1 MDSGLRLALILYVAT
16 CISILTNIIV
26 FRQVISFVFLSFV
39 PGYLLLRILRLGE
52 VGFFERILFSVSLS
66 VALVMFLGLLTN
78 QIGPI
83 LGFPEP
89 LSILPLMAITSI
101 LTLVLFVVCQR
112 HTVGAT
118 HTDKNIV
125 LNWSIALQTV
135 FLSSLLVLSIVGAVY
150 HNTAMLLVMILGI
163 AISWVASVFSS
174 RLIPTKMFPL
184 ALTIIAAAL
193 LFHTVL
199 ISKYYIGVDIFAEFY
214 VFKLTDFAG
223 FWHAPGPIM
232 SYSLID
238 SLNSMLSITVL
249 PKVYTVILG
258 VDGELFFKLFYP
270 LLFTLVPLTL
280 YKMYERQIDRK
291 AALVSALCFVSTSI
305 TFFGPEPLSLSRQ
318 MLGQVFFVLAM
329 FIVVE
334 KQLPIWSKR
343 FLLVVFTSALVV
355 SHYSLA
361 FIFVFMII
369 AIYAFPRIM
378 SIFRTSRFLGT
389 NGQVLTLGM
398 VLLLIALTFSWYI
411 YVSDSPLN
419 QLSNS
424 AHRIVSMFT
433 SDFSRLE
440 SRWGQGAFSS
450 LSPTVASSL
459 VGTVH
464 KVLIYLEQA
473 FIVIGVAVLLFR
485 PRAFELS
492 PQFRLS
498 ALLGALILGLCFIV
512 PNFSGTLNLSRFY
525 AIVIPLLAPFFV
537 LGVRFLLN
545 TFVRILGRHLPRRI
559 RSSLPKAGVYVAA
572 CILICVFLFQVGF
585 VNHIANDY
593 PYSYSLD
600 LDRKFNSKDLGVQIT
615 SHSVSFVDTDVFGA
629 RWLRERMNST
639 LQVYADENSRT
650 SVLKSYAL
658 LNDQETLPITN
669 GTLEPR
675 AYVYL
680 KFVNVRLGSFDAFNS
695 SEMTPVLEQC
705 NMIYSNGNS
714 ETYFVHS

>member
-1 MDSGLRLALILYVAT
+1 
-16 CISILTNIIV
+16 
-26 FRQVISFVFLSFV
+26 
-39 PGYLLLRILRLGE
+39 
-52 VGFFERILFSVSLS
+52 
-66 VALVMFLGLLTN
+66 LGLLTN

-83 LGFPEP
+83 LGLPEP
-89 LSILPLMAITSI
+89 LSILPLMATISI

-118 HTDKNIV
+118 QTDKNIV

-193 LFHTVL
+193 LFHTAL
-199 ISKYYIGVDIFAEFY
+199 ISRYYVGVDIFAEFY

-223 FWHAPGPIM
+223 FWHAPGAIM

-238 SLNSMLSITVL
+238 SLNSILSITVL
-249 PKVYTVILG
+249 PKVYTVVLG

-270 LLFTLVPLTL
+270 LLFALVPLTL

-291 AALVSALCFVSTSI
+291 AALVSALLFVSTSI

-318 MLGQVFFVLAM
+318 MLGQFFFVLSI
-329 FIVVE
+329 FLVVE
-334 KQLPIWSKR
+334 KQLPVWSKR
-343 FLLVVFTSALVV
+343 FLLVIFTFALVV

-369 AIYAFPRIM
+369 AIYAFPKIM
-378 SIFRTSRFLGT
+378 SIFRTRFLKT

-398 VLLLIALTFSWYI
+398 VLLLIALTFSWNI
-411 YVSDSPLN
+411 YVSNSPFN

-424 AHRIVSMFT
+424 VHRIVSMFT
-433 SDFSRLE
+433 SDFSRVE
-440 SRWGQGAFSS
+440 SRWAQGALSS
-450 LSPTVASSL
+450 LSPTVPSSL

-464 KVLIYLEQA
+464 KVLIYLEQGL
-473 FIVIGVAVLLFR
+473 IVIGITILLFK
-485 PRAFELS
+485 PRAFEVS
-492 PQFRLS
+492 SQFRLF

-512 PNFSGTLNLSRFY
+512 PNLSGTLNLSRFY

-537 LGVRFLLN
+537 LGAQFLIN
-545 TFVRILGRHLPRRI
+545 TFVHISGRHLPRRI

-585 VNHIANDY
+585 VNHIASDY

-600 LDRKFNSKDLGVQIT
+600 LDRKFNSKDLNVQTT
-615 SHSVSFVDTDVFGA
+615 SHSIYFVDTDVFSA
-629 RWLRERMNST
+629 RWLRERTNST

-658 LNDQETLPITN
+658 LSNQEILQITY

-695 SEMTPVLEQC
+695 SQMTPVLEQC

-714 ETYFVHS
+714 EIYFVPS